1 MRVANCNAIVA
12 HNFYSRF
19 FTRNPNSGSISVELA
34 PAGWTAANAFA
45 FTSLLG
51 FHQTGIGQDGADI
64 IVADAVK
71 FSGL

>member
-34 PAGWTAANAFA
+34 PADWTAANAFA

-51 FHQTGIGQDGADI
+51 FHQTGIGTGWSGH